1 MQIEPDMAL
10 KMDEMCRNTKKASPN
25 TFRRGFLQNAMWS
38 ELPVDDP
45 GVGLHF
51 AVFGFGLAGAVAG
64 HRSACGCISGYFGT
78 AVFAHIL
85 DTLVF
90 ISKHF
95 ESPLSFK
102 IGFVVAA
109 FLKNQTNAE
118 FLLDG

>member
-1 MQIEPDMAL
+1 M
-10 KMDEMCRNTKKASPN
+10 
-25 TFRRGFLQNAMWS
+25 
-38 ELPVDDP
+38 
-45 GVGLHF
+45 GLHF
-51 AVFGFGLAGAVAG
+51 TVFGLGLASAVTG
-64 HRSACGCISGYFGT
+64 HRSSCDRVSGYFGT